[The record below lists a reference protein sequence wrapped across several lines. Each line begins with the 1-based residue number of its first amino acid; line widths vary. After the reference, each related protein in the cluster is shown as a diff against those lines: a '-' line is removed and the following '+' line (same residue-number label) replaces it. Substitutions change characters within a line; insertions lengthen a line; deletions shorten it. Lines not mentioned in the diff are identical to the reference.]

1 MRHKLVEWF
10 RNQKEAWRH
19 YQHAREMNSD
29 LEKIYYKSRS
39 TDIID
44 ILSELDKKAGLSS
57 YDIIPFLKK
66 IKRMPEKYVLIEKG
80 SGGAITE
87 RHINDELFKELEQ
100 LEFIRIVEN
109 KLFSTLNGIT
119 YRTSLEDCVLRVKL
133 LPKGIDYLI
142 EHQKRKKNNFYQN
155 FTIGLLIIA
164 SVLAFPQ
171 ACNSTKEFFES
182 RKIDD
187 NIIQQENYSLADTLL
202 LEQSKELVLA
212 NHRELYNLLSE
223 ITEINLKEKKTT
235 SIEHEK
241 ISNLYYELEKFN
253 LRMQD
258 ANRLQA
264 GELINQ
270 QNAKFKSDSI
280 FRVSGFK
287 FQPVKVE
294 DLNQLNDEIF
304 KVYAFS
310 KISRFYVHSAGY
322 IFTTRKYGRE
332 NL

>member
-1 MRHKLVEWF
+1 MENKLVQWI
-10 RNQKEAWRH
+10 RNQKYVWKHNQR
-19 YQHAREMNSD
+19 ARQMNSD
-29 LEKIYYKSRS
+29 LEKIYYKSKS

-57 YDIIPFLKK
+57 YDIVPFLKK
-66 IKRMPEKYVLIEKG
+66 IKRMPQKYVLIEKG
-80 SGGAITE
+80 SGGARTE

-119 YRTSLEDCVLRVKL
+119 FPTSLENCVLRVKL

-142 EHQKRKKNNFYQN
+142 EHQKRKKNNFYQI
-155 FTIGLLIIA
+155 FTIWLLILA
-164 SVLAFPQ
+164 SLLAFPQ
-171 ACNSTKEFFES
+171 ACNEFFES

-187 NIIQQENYSLADTLL
+187 NIIQQQNYSLADALL
-202 LEQSKELVLA
+202 LEQSKELVVA

-223 ITEINLKEKKTT
+223 ITEINLKEKKIT

-241 ISNLYYELEKFN
+241 IFNLYYEFEKFN

-270 QNAKFKSDSI
+270 QNAKFKEDNI

-304 KVYAFS
+304 KVYAVS

-332 NL
+332 KL